1 MRVRQGAR
9 VVLLDDA
16 QRLLLFKFQDA
27 TMVVPSRPL
36 PSDTFWVT
44 VGGGLEAG
52 ETFEDAARREVW
64 EETGIR
70 EFDLG
75 EWVWVGD
82 AEVNW
87 KAEGF
92 LPSTRCYIG
101 RTSATAVTLAHL
113 AEQERRV
120 HRAQVVVA
128 GRTARHRRN
137 TAPPG
142 PAGLARGH
150 PGRPLDLGRPCPL
163 ASSEQVG
170 RLNGRDSRAAARR
183 GRGTRSLV
191 ERAELLLDQRHQFA
205 HRLGVEGEPRPRR
218 LEQLR

>member
-9 VVLLDDA
+9 VILLDDA

-87 KAEGF
+87 KGEVFRAY
-92 LPSTRCYIG
+92 TRYYLG
-101 RTSATAVTLAHL
+101 RTSGTGVTLAHL

-120 HRAQVVVA
+120 HRAHKWWSLDELRVTSETLLPLGLPDLLADILERRWTSVVRV
-128 GRTARHRRN
+128 R
-137 TAPPG
+137 
-142 PAGLARGH
+142 
-150 PGRPLDLGRPCPL
+150 
-163 ASSEQVG
+163 
-170 RLNGRDSRAAARR
+170 
-183 GRGTRSLV
+183 
-191 ERAELLLDQRHQFA
+191 
-205 HRLGVEGEPRPRR
+205 
-218 LEQLR
+218 